1 MLRELYL
8 QCQEVQY
15 LWQIV
20 EKDADALCVEKGK
33 SSENARKLCTFP
45 KTYGMI

>member
-15 LWQIV
+15 LLQIV

-33 SSENARKLCTFP
+33 SSENCKEIV
-45 KTYGMI
+45 YIS